1 MKTRTKIGR
10 KVLGTLIAAAV
21 MVSMIPAMVFAAD
34 AEQTPWAD
42 IASGITIT
50 SKTTITF
57 TAPAT
62 GEYTFTTSDRSWN
75 FYPSYTVDGH
85 SSSLQSP
92 YSVSLTLNKG
102 VTYTIVADKYSF
114 SSWGSYKLSG
124 SYTAYPTFTGS
135 ATVELNRSS
144 QRDFPTTR
152 YVYTP
157 SNDGIFTLD
166 ITPGTNT
173 NPSVKFAG
181 QTVGDDNNTF
191 TVEAGKEYIIEA
203 SASRVSKVYSAT
215 YQLVGTLA
223 VAVDSITVSPDNVY
237 LAPGATSNLVATAS
251 PEASTYPVYF
261 RSSNEEVATVDSEGK
276 ITAVA
281 VGEATITA
289 YATNGNDLEADWVFS
304 NACAV
309 TVYSPDEPV
318 VTVNPSSL
326 ELTLDSDPV
335 TLSYSIID
343 QGHDI
348 EFVGFFIDEE
358 GEDIIEVDMETGAV
372 TPIGLGTATVYVG
385 IWDYTLDDW
394 FEGTCTVSVVEAES
408 EDDSEEATEPEVPF
422 YTEEQLRAMSV
433 QNFVEGM
440 YLTVLNRQFDAQ
452 GRDSWL
458 NLILE
463 QNGTATA
470 VAIGF
475 LESPEF
481 TSKNLSNEE
490 FVATC
495 YRVFCNRA
503 ATADETAQWVAQLE
517 AGATRDSVIREFA
530 QSPEWASICAFFKV
544 NV

>member
-10 KVLGTLIAAAV
+10 KVIGSLISASLV
-21 MVSMIPAMVFAAD
+21 FSILPAMLASAAD
-34 AEQTPWAD
+34 EPIEYVKVDARP
-42 IASGITIT
+42 T
-50 SKTTITF
+50 SQLD
-57 TAPAT
+57 AP
-62 GEYTFTTSDRSWN
+62 
-75 FYPSYTVDGH
+75 
-85 SSSLQSP
+85 
-92 YSVSLTLNKG
+92 
-102 VTYTIVADKYSF
+102 
-114 SSWGSYKLSG
+114 
-124 SYTAYPTFTGS
+124 GS
-135 ATVELNRSS
+135 ATVNPGSATVNGIKVAVAGERSNIGA
-144 QRDFPTTR
+144 QW
-152 YVYTP
+152 
-157 SNDGIFTLD
+157 GI
-166 ITPGTNT
+166 G
-173 NPSVKFAG
+173 
-181 QTVGDDNNTF
+181 VGDTTAGGTYTF
-191 TVEAGKEYIIEA
+191 SIDESGDYAGYVITKIEINVT
-203 SASRVSKVYSAT
+203 SVSSCAMAEGNVGW
-215 YQLVGTLA
+215 GTLA
-223 VAVDSITVSPDNVY
+223 AGSLLTWTGAATNSVSLNMVATSGRYHTVGYDAITVYVQRPVDA
-237 LAPGATSNLVATAS
+237 LAVKDSDGATAGNTLVGDTVQLSAVITPTNTTFDKTVEWSTNGASETAIQVDNDGLVHPYVAGEYVITAS
-251 PEASTYPVYF
+251 LKYHPE
-261 RSSNEEVATVDSEGK
+261 
-276 ITAVA
+276 ITAN
-281 VGEATITA
+281 
-289 YATNGNDLEADWVFS
+289 YAL
-304 NACAV
+304 
-309 TVYSPDEPV
+309 TVYNPDEPV
-318 VTVNPSSL
+318 VTVDPSSL

-481 TSKNLSNEE
+481 ISKNLSNEE
-490 FVATC
+490 FIATC